1 MRKIYLNLYLSN
13 PLLRII
19 EPLWR
24 NIEPHCGIIEPL
36 WRNADHLS
44 HCGNIESVYG
54 VNKSFTGNHNPTL
67 RGESACQTIVLKSF
81 TERETVDMKA
91 VLNDYKSS
99 YGIIILGNCDM
110 FDVNNDRRS
119 NEPSIMVH
127 RLTVRTLCKQSKIKG
142 HMQSRSREPSRI
154 PVKKV
159 IQTMRKE
166 NFGKSLKGILGNQL
180 LGHLSY
186 ISW

>member
-1 MRKIYLNLYLSN
+1 MPILHELNLEVHNPRTRKTYSNLYLTE
-13 PLLRII
+13 PRLRII

-24 NIEPHCGIIEPL
+24 NIEPLCGIIKPL
-36 WRNADHLS
+36 RRNADHLS

-67 RGESACQTIVLKSF
+67 RGESACQTTVLKSF
-81 TERETVDMKA
+81 TDRETVDMKA

-127 RLTVRTLCKQSKIKG
+127 RLTVRTLVNNRKSMDTCSLEAGNHPEFLSKK
-142 HMQSRSREPSRI
+142 
-154 PVKKV
+154 
-159 IQTMRKE
+159 
-166 NFGKSLKGILGNQL
+166 
-180 LGHLSY
+180 LSKP
-186 ISW
+186 